1 MDNLTYGVQ
10 DAISGGDGG
19 DGGDPDPEQPGW
31 TTGADGLIDYTL
43 STSATANWVQAHGES
58 SLVSQDGAL
67 VMTTADGNE
76 NKYNPQYAL
85 MADTASPSLSSGEL
99 TAVIENNFAGRFCLV
114 FRYQDK
120 DNYAAVGYDWGNW
133 VIKTRIAGTE
143 VTESFSG
150 PDTRGTGEHT
160 VKVTF
165 WDNSVQVDVDGE
177 TLYTSST
184 FLTGAPAE
192 GGLGLR
198 TWGYSG
204 NYAQI
209 KIKSLT
215 YDQTPS
221 PEFDEDGNYM
231 VTFTDDMHRGG
242 WQQDTAATSGWN
254 GLSFTDGEGDAGYMT
269 VSAGPSGTANGN
281 TLFSDLRAPVI
292 DNGFVEMDL
301 TDVGAGGRIGIYFR
315 YTSPDQHVGLMYD
328 TGTWQLRVNGSDVS
342 QLGTYTLNKGQTYH
356 LRIEYVGNNVRLLI
370 DGNEVFDKTLDS
382 VDIGAGRIGLR
393 VWGYE
398 TQLGAAK
405 VDNVVNGEFN
415 AVMLD
420 PDQVF
425 LTRSET
431 PYDLAVGL
439 SQTGN
444 AFTGIKVGDTELVKG
459 EDYTYTEG
467 SDVVT
472 LTKAYLAACQESG
485 ESRTLAFVFEDGYIA
500 YFTLNVQGED
510 EENIHYYR
518 SFADGIDGV
527 SRVTGT
533 AGSISNEGD
542 AIRFTGAQNGAI
554 FLDSKSPVLRNAE
567 VEFTFD
573 PANDYGNVA
582 VVLRYAGPDDWLAVG
597 IGGVGGN
604 HTQWYAYTPTGT
616 YALFDN
622 DNDLITE
629 NGGNSSGD
637 GQRLYSGRAKP
648 YTIKVRVVESTITV
662 WVDGSEVLQSTIYGL
677 PDSAGQA
684 GILHLPFLI
693 ENSLAH
699 YTAVCL
705 ASAAASVLLNRFL
718 HCFQKKNACK
728 TGRAWIEL
736 DSANLCKNL
745 ETLRKRLPT
754 GCELMPAVKA
764 NAYGHSAVL
773 TAKVLQQQGVRAF
786 CVACATEGVEL
797 RKNGITGEILILG
810 YTHPA
815 QVPLLHRYR
824 LSQTVVDA
832 LYAEQ
837 LDAAGKKLHVHIKVD
852 TGMHRLGERPECL
865 DAICRI
871 FAKKHLVVDGIF
883 THLCVSDGATEAD
896 REYTCQQAAA
906 FRQVLDAL
914 DYRGLDYHKAHLLA
928 SYGVL
933 HYPDLAGEYARVG
946 IAIYG
951 LVSSRADADRCPV
964 PLYPVLSLKARVSIV
979 KNLYKGEGA
988 GYGLCYTAPDDRRI
1002 AVLSIGYAD
1011 GLPRGLSGGKG
1022 RVLVCGQA
1030 APIIGNICM
1039 DQTLVDVTG
1048 IPDVQ
1053 QGDVA
1058 VLIGRSGEMEISA
1071 YDLAEQAGTITNEL
1085 LSRLGPRLE
1094 RILC

>member
-1 MDNLTYGVQ
+1 MNQQNLGGLDRAKLIAAFLVVAIHTSPLSSCSADADFILTRVAARLAVPFFLMVTGYFLLPQYLFAKSMDQRPLLRFLKKIALLYGAAILLYLPVNFYAGHFYGA
-10 DAISGGDGG
+10 DAATILKRVLVDGTFYHLWYLPALLLGLVVVYAIGYRLPFSVTAAVCLGLYLVGLGGDSYYGLLQHTPIAG
-19 DGGDPDPEQPGW
+19 FYEQIFRISSY
-31 TTGADGLIDYTL
+31 TRDGLFYVPIF
-43 STSATANWVQAHGES
+43 
-58 SLVSQDGAL
+58 LVLGARMAVRRPVSRTICAIGFAVSFL
-67 VMTTADGNE
+67 
-76 NKYNPQYAL
+76 L
-85 MADTASPSLSSGEL
+85 M
-99 TAVIENNFAGRFCLV
+99 
-114 FRYQDK
+114 
-120 DNYAAVGYDWGNW
+120 
-133 VIKTRIAGTE
+133 
-143 VTESFSG
+143 
-150 PDTRGTGEHT
+150 TGEGMTLHT
-160 VKVTF
+160 
-165 WDNSVQVDVDGE
+165 
-177 TLYTSST
+177 
-184 FLTGAPAE
+184 
-192 GGLGLR
+192 LG
-198 TWGYSG
+198 
-204 NYAQI
+204 
-209 KIKSLT
+209 
-215 YDQTPS
+215 
-221 PEFDEDGNYM
+221 
-231 VTFTDDMHRGG
+231 
-242 WQQDTAATSGWN
+242 
-254 GLSFTDGEGDAGYMT
+254 
-269 VSAGPSGTANGN
+269 
-281 TLFSDLRAPVI
+281 
-292 DNGFVEMDL
+292 
-301 TDVGAGGRIGIYFR
+301 
-315 YTSPDQHVGLMYD
+315 
-328 TGTWQLRVNGSDVS
+328 
-342 QLGTYTLNKGQTYH
+342 
-356 LRIEYVGNNVRLLI
+356 
-370 DGNEVFDKTLDS
+370 
-382 VDIGAGRIGLR
+382 
-393 VWGYE
+393 
-398 TQLGAAK
+398 
-405 VDNVVNGEFN
+405 
-415 AVMLD
+415 
-420 PDQVF
+420 
-425 LTRSET
+425 
-431 PYDLAVGL
+431 
-439 SQTGN
+439 
-444 AFTGIKVGDTELVKG
+444 
-459 EDYTYTEG
+459 
-467 SDVVT
+467 
-472 LTKAYLAACQESG
+472 
-485 ESRTLAFVFEDGYIA
+485 
-500 YFTLNVQGED
+500 
-510 EENIHYYR
+510 
-518 SFADGIDGV
+518 
-527 SRVTGT
+527 
-533 AGSISNEGD
+533 
-542 AIRFTGAQNGAI
+542 
-554 FLDSKSPVLRNAE
+554 
-567 VEFTFD
+567 
-573 PANDYGNVA
+573 
-582 VVLRYAGPDDWLAVG
+582 
-597 IGGVGGN
+597 
-604 HTQWYAYTPTGT
+604 
-616 YALFDN
+616 
-622 DNDLITE
+622 
-629 NGGNSSGD
+629 
-637 GQRLYSGRAKP
+637 GQRHDSMYFALIPCMFFLFPLLLGWDKSSSPWMRQISTWIYLLHP
-648 YTIKVRVVESTITV
+648 FMILIVRR
-662 WVDGSEVLQSTIYGL
+662 G
-677 PDSAGQA
+677 AR
-684 GILHLPFLI
+684 ILHLPFLI

-705 ASAAASVLLNRFL
+705 ASAAAAVLLNRFL
-718 HCFQKKNACK
+718 HYFQKKNACK

-764 NAYGHSAVL
+764 NSYGHGAVL

-786 CVACATEGVEL
+786 CVACAAEGVEL

-896 REYTCQQAAA
+896 REYTGQQAAA

-979 KNLYKGEGA
+979 KNLYKGEGT

-1011 GLPRGLSGGKG
+1011 GLPRSLSGGKG
-1022 RVLVCGQA
+1022 RVLIRGQA